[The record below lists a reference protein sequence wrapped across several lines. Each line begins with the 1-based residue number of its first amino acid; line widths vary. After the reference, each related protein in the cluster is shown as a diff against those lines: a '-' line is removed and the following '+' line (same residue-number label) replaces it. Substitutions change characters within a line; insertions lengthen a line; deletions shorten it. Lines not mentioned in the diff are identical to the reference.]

1 MKTAQYNKK
10 KIMAKKSTTRE
21 IAFGF
26 AMIILTGTILLT
38 LPISVK
44 SGSGISLRHF
54 LRRHLQRALQD
65 LW

>member
-26 AMIILTGTILLT
+26 ANGQSTVSDKNTEGTYQMVSW
-38 LPISVK
+38 P
-44 SGSGISLRHF
+44 RN
-54 LRRHLQRALQD
+54 
-65 LW
+65 

>member
-26 AMIILTGTILLT
+26 AMIILTVAKRIWWALDMRRNIQNVGGFENQYWQIGE
-38 LPISVK
+38 LP
-44 SGSGISLRHF
+44 
-54 LRRHLQRALQD
+54 
-65 LW
+65 